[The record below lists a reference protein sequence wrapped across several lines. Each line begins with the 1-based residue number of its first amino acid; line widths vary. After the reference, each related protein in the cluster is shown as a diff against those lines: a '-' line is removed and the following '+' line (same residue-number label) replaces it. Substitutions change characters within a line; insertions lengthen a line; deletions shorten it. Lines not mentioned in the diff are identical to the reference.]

1 MKAFRSPRESAL
13 WLVALVPLLF
23 LIDPVRQWTESRMA
37 WHMLLQFPLLLA
49 SGTSMAALARKRT
62 AWLRSYDRVDAH
74 GLLGA
79 TLASC
84 VLAYWMIPA
93 ALDMALLAEPAR
105 VAKYASLWLA
115 GVALGRSHTR
125 ISDGLALF
133 FVGTLVW
140 MMATVGLVYQSL
152 PQRLCVSYLIDEQRW
167 TGAGLVVAA
176 ALLGVMT
183 AIFMAR
189 RSLAPKATI
198 VNMATEQPAG
208 QSMPSCSRATSL
220 IIERSHG
227 GS

>member
-1 MKAFRSPRESAL
+1 MKALRRAIEATA
-13 WLVALVPLLF
+13 WLVALAPLIF
-23 LIDPVRQWTESRMA
+23 LIDPIRQGTESRMA

-49 SGTSMAALARKRT
+49 SGICVAALTSERIE
-62 AWLRSYDRVDAH
+62 WLRRYDRIDAH

-93 ALDMALLAEPAR
+93 ALDMALLSEPAR
-105 VAKYASLWLA
+105 VGKYASLWI
-115 GVALGRSHTR
+115 GGFALGRSHTR
-125 ISDGLALF
+125 IGDVLALF
-133 FVGTLVW
+133 FVGTLAW
-140 MMATVGLVYQSL
+140 MMATVGLVYQTL

-167 TGAGLVVAA
+167 TGAGLVAA
-176 ALLGVMT
+176 SALLAVVT

-189 RSLAPKATI
+189 RSAARQAAVGTL
-198 VNMATEQPAG
+198 ATERAEL